1 MKHIQGYTQ
10 LVNARVGILNLLL
23 FDSNAHALKNYR
35 IIYKQYKFSL
45 IYLLHLC
52 DRICIVPNNSACDQK
67 VIKICI
73 FFFILSKNNWA

>member
-52 DRICIVPNNSACDQK
+52 DRICIVPNNSACDTKSDQNLYF
-67 VIKICI
+67 
-73 FFFILSKNNWA
+73 FFFILSKNN